1 VNPPTPASV
10 EAGAAA
16 ERPGRYDITLDC
28 VHCGLCL
35 PVCPTY
41 LHLGDE
47 ADSPRGRIY
56 LMRAHDEGRQ
66 PMTPGLLEHLDR
78 CLVCRACE
86 TACPSGVQFGS
97 LIEDFRA
104 EARPAA
110 AALPAG
116 ARARLRRA
124 LGAFVLRQ
132 VLPERRRLRALANAL
147 YLYQVTG
154 AGAVVRALGLARAL
168 GMQAQEAMAPRV
180 PAPAARRDWPAFLP
194 ALGPRRAR
202 VLFLRGCVMP
212 EVMPE
217 VQRASIAVL
226 RQNGC
231 DVLTPP
237 EQTCCGALHFHTGE
251 RERGLE
257 LLARNLR
264 AFDLRDV
271 DALVVN
277 AAGCGSTL
285 KEYGSLARETPEI
298 AAAATTLATSVRD
311 IAEFLDELG
320 LVTPTHTLPVRVA
333 YDEPCHLL
341 HGQRVSVAPRSLL
354 QAIPG
359 ATLVPL
365 ADADRCCGSAGIY
378 NLMQPALATA
388 VLDEKVRAI
397 AASGAEM
404 IASGNPGCILWM
416 RRGLAMAAA
425 HEPRLAEVRVVHPVE
440 LLARAYGI

>member
-1 VNPPTPASV
+1 VTSDVPV
-10 EAGAAA
+10 EAA
-16 ERPGRYDITLDC
+16 EKTGRYDIALDC

-66 PMTPGLLEHLDR
+66 PMTPGLLQHLDR

-86 TACPSGVQFGS
+86 TACPSGVRFGS

-104 EARPAA
+104 QARPTAA
-110 AALPAG
+110 AAAAG
-116 ARARLRRA
+116 VGGHFRRA
-124 LGAFVLRQ
+124 LGTFVLRH
-132 VLPERRRLRALANAL
+132 VLPDRRRLRALVNGL
-147 YLYQVTG
+147 YFYQVSG
-154 AGAVVRALGLARAL
+154 AGAVVRTLGLARML
-168 GMQAQEAMAPRV
+168 GLQAQEAMAPPV
-180 PAPAARRDWPAFLP
+180 PAPALRRDWPAVLP
-194 ALGPRRAR
+194 ALGARRAR

-212 EVMPE
+212 EILPG

-226 RQNGC
+226 RRNGC
-231 DVLTPP
+231 DVVTPP

-251 RERGLE
+251 RRRGLD
-257 LLARNLR
+257 LLTRNLR
-264 AFDLRDV
+264 AFDMRDV

-285 KEYGSLARETPEI
+285 KEYGSLAQETPVI
-298 AAAATTLATSVRD
+298 AASAAALAARVED

-320 LVTPTHTLPVRVA
+320 LVEPTHPVRARIA

-341 HGQRVSVAPRSLL
+341 HGQRVSAAPRSLL
-354 QAIPG
+354 GAIPG
-359 ATLVPL
+359 ATIVPL

-397 AASGAEM
+397 GASGAE
-404 IASGNPGCILWM
+404 IVASGNPGCILWI
-416 RRGLAMAAA
+416 RRGLAVAAA
-425 HEPRLAEVRVVHPVE
+425 AARDPRLAGVRVEHPVE
-440 LLARAYGI
+440 ILARAYGIAE

>member
-1 VNPPTPASV
+1 MSVRPPAEV
-10 EAGAAA
+10 AIEA
-16 ERPGRYDITLDC
+16 RPGRYDITLDC

-66 PMTPGLLEHLDR
+66 PLTPGLLQHLDR

-104 EARPAA
+104 HARPTPAA
-110 AALPAG
+110 APAG
-116 ARARLRRA
+116 LRARLRRA
-124 LGAFVLRQ
+124 LGTFVLRH
-132 VLPERRRLRALANAL
+132 VLPNRRRLRALVDAL
-147 YLYQVTG
+147 YLYQVSG
-154 AGAVVRALGLARAL
+154 ASRVVRTLGLARAL
-168 GMQAQEAMAPRV
+168 GMQAQEAMAPHI
-180 PAPAARRDWPAFLP
+180 PPPAARRDWPATLP
-194 ALGPRRAR
+194 AVGNRRAR
-202 VLFLRGCVMP
+202 VLFLRGCIMP
-212 EVMPE
+212 EVLPE
-217 VQRASIAVL
+217 VQQASIAVL

-231 DVLTPP
+231 EVLTPP
-237 EQTCCGALHFHTGE
+237 QQTCCGALHFHTGE
-251 RERGLE
+251 RRRGLE
-257 LLARNLR
+257 LLAQNLA

-285 KEYGSLARETPEI
+285 KEYGILAQETPAIAAPAASLARSTK
-298 AAAATTLATSVRD
+298 D
-311 IAEFLDELG
+311 IAEFLAELG
-320 LVTPTHTLPVRVA
+320 LVQPSEPVVARIA

-341 HGQRVSVAPRSLL
+341 HGQRVSAAPRSLL
-354 QAIPG
+354 AAIPG

-397 AASGAEM
+397 AASGAE
-404 IASGNPGCILWM
+404 IVASGNPGCILWI
-416 RRGLAMAAA
+416 RHGIAAA
-425 HEPRLAEVRVVHPVE
+425 AVNEPRLSGVRVMHPVE
-440 LLARAYGI
+440 LLAQAYGFVK